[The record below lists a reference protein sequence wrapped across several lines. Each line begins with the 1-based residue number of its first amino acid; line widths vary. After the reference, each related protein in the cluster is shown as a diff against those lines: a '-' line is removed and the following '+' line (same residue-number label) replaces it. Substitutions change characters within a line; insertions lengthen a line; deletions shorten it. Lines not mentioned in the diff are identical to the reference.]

1 MLPLLFHLFLLK
13 LFPVLQGKLV
23 KLTQENQDE
32 QKLLRETIDKLQK
45 QLTDKEQELAARE
58 SALRRQ
64 QDKVEENRRKFELEK
79 EVTLE
84 RLREDRLRFQV
95 QFFFKYTSLILLI
108 LLREKPESLRII
120 ISHVILRNICTYL
133 LTFSIRSR
141 DKVVKIAPKIFV
153 YRAWQLFQ

>member
-1 MLPLLFHLFLLK
+1 MLALLFHLFLLK
-13 LFPVLQGKLV
+13 SFPVLQGKLV
-23 KLTQENQDE
+23 KLAQENQDE

-95 QFFFKYTSLILLI
+95 HFFL
-108 LLREKPESLRII
+108 
-120 ISHVILRNICTYL
+120 NIHL
-133 LTFSIRSR
+133 
-141 DKVVKIAPKIFV
+141 
-153 YRAWQLFQ
+153 

>member
-1 MLPLLFHLFLLK
+1 MNNSKVRKSFFPKKGHFIFHILALLFHLFLLK

-23 KLTQENQDE
+23 KLAQENQDE

-95 QFFFKYTSLILLI
+95 HFFL
-108 LLREKPESLRII
+108 
-120 ISHVILRNICTYL
+120 NIHL
-133 LTFSIRSR
+133 
-141 DKVVKIAPKIFV
+141 
-153 YRAWQLFQ
+153 

>member
-23 KLTQENQDE
+23 KLAQENQDE

-95 QFFFKYTSLILLI
+95 QFFLNIHFNTVEAENPEAGLTDPANLVCQQMKSVGL
-108 LLREKPESLRII
+108 EKLSF
-120 ISHVILRNICTYL
+120 HKKTG
-133 LTFSIRSR
+133 
-141 DKVVKIAPKIFV
+141 AFV
-153 YRAWQLFQ
+153 

>member
-1 MLPLLFHLFLLK
+1 MGALDALLGQMTSNMDEVTNLRIGLEDRLSKHVDVREALMEKKDEQLQ
-13 LFPVLQGKLV
+13 VLQGKLV
-23 KLTQENQDE
+23 KLAQENQDE

-84 RLREDRLRFQV
+84 RLREDRLRF
-95 QFFFKYTSLILLI
+95 
-108 LLREKPESLRII
+108 
-120 ISHVILRNICTYL
+120 
-133 LTFSIRSR
+133 
-141 DKVVKIAPKIFV
+141 
-153 YRAWQLFQ
+153 

>member
-1 MLPLLFHLFLLK
+1 MLALLFHLFLLK

-23 KLTQENQDE
+23 KLAQENQDE

-95 QFFFKYTSLILLI
+95 HFFFKYTSLILLI
-108 LLREKPESLRII
+108 LLREKPESRRII
-120 ISHVILRNICTYL
+120 ISYVILRNICTYL
-133 LTFSIRSR
+133 LTHI
-141 DKVVKIAPKIFV
+141 
-153 YRAWQLFQ
+153 